1 MIQLSRY
8 MVAMAVSLMLVG
20 VAAAGSLGDFE
31 KAMRSAYSDYR
42 VALFQTNTGNRDAAA
57 QAVESFRQKWS
68 ALIAANAEAP
78 PQYADDPGY
87 VPTLTEV
94 AAIADSAA
102 AQVAEGKLAE
112 AHGTL
117 EEIRDQIAD
126 LHERNG
132 ITAFSDRMN
141 VYHAKMEEI
150 LVGDYDGFSS
160 AGLGDL
166 REDAAVLAYLAD
178 DIATHPPAESADP
191 AYEVLLNS
199 VSDSVATL
207 LVAVRSSDAVAVK
220 QAINGLKVP
229 YSKFFLKFG

>member
-1 MIQLSRY
+1 
-8 MVAMAVSLMLVG
+8 MVVSLMLVG
-20 VAAAGSLGDFE
+20 AATAGSVADFE
-31 KAMRSAYSDYR
+31 KAMRGAYSDYR
-42 VALFQTNTGNRDAAA
+42 LALFQTNTGNRDAAA
-57 QAVESFRQKWS
+57 KAVESFRQKWT

-78 PQYADDPGY
+78 PQYADDPTFGS
-87 VPTLTEV
+87 TLAEV
-94 AAIADSAA
+94 ATIADSAA
-102 AQVAEGKLAE
+102 AQVADGKLAE

-117 EEIRDQIAD
+117 EAIRDQIGS

-132 ITAFSDRMN
+132 IIAFSDRMN
-141 VYHAKMEEI
+141 AYHAKMEEI

-166 REDAAVLAYLAD
+166 REDAAVLVYLSN
-178 DIATHPPAESADP
+178 DIAAHPPAESADP
-191 AYEVLLNS
+191 AYEALLKG

-207 LVAVRSSDAVAVK
+207 LVGVRSSDAAAVK